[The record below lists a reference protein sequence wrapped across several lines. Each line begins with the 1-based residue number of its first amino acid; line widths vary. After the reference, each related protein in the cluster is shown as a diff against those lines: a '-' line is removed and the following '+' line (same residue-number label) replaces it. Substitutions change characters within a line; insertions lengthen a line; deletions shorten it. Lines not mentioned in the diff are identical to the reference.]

1 MLNKGQIVDLEIES
15 AAYRGSAVARFKEMV
30 VFVRGAVPGDR
41 VRARITAKKRNYSEA
56 AVERVIRPSKHRVEP
71 QCRYFGVCGG
81 CSWQNTDYSQQL
93 DFKRQ
98 QVEEIFKHL
107 AGIRASQIRSTLP
120 APQPYYYRNKM
131 EFSFGANRWLMQE
144 EIESGKEV
152 WKGFA
157 LGLHVPKRWDKI
169 LDLEVCYLQSSES
182 AEIVNEVRRISLQK
196 GWSAYDSR
204 KHKGYLRNLVVRTAH
219 YTRQI
224 MLNLVTSRSE
234 PSRLQSLTGSLLTR
248 FPEITTLVNSINP
261 TRSPVASGTEEMVYH
276 GPGTITEQIGKYVFE
291 IAPDTFFQP
300 NTIQAERL
308 YGMVKDLA
316 QLRGDEVLYDLYSG
330 VGTVSLLLSEHVK
343 RVIGIEN
350 HKATV
355 RQAEKNAS
363 LNGVTN
369 CTFPRLDVLQSLS
382 EPFVR
387 ENGQP
392 DVVITDPP
400 RIGMHED
407 VCLALMQ
414 LAPQRIVYISCNPA
428 TQARDLRLLCRKYE
442 IDQVQP
448 VDMFPQTYHIE
459 NVVFLRRIGC

>member
-1 MLNKGQIVDLEIES
+1 MLAKGQIVDLEIDS
-15 AAYRGSAVARFKEMV
+15 AAYQGSAVARFEDMV
-30 VFVRGAVPGDR
+30 VFVRDAVPGDR
-41 VRARITAKKRNYSEA
+41 VRARITGKRRNYSEA
-56 AVERVIRPSKHRVEP
+56 AVEQVIRPSRHRVEP
-71 QCRYFGVCGG
+71 RCRYFGVCGG

-98 QVEEIFKHL
+98 QVEETFKHL
-107 AGIRASQIRSTLP
+107 AGIQPSRIRSTLP
-120 APQPYYYRNKM
+120 SPQPYYYRNKM
-131 EFSFGANRWLMQE
+131 EFSFGANRWLSQE
-144 EIESGKEV
+144 EIQSGEEV

-169 LDLEVCYLQSSES
+169 LDLEVCYLQSPES
-182 AEIVNEVRRISLQK
+182 AEIVNEVRRISLEA

-204 KHKGYLRNLVVRTAH
+204 KHEGYLRNLVVRTAH

-234 PSRLQSLTGSLLTR
+234 PARLQSLTGSLLAR
-248 FPEITTLVNSINP
+248 FPAITTLVNSINP

-276 GPGTITEQIGKYVFE
+276 GPGTITEQIGEHVFE

-300 NTIQAERL
+300 NTLQAERL
-308 YGMVKDLA
+308 YGMVKDLV

-330 VGTVSLLLSEHVK
+330 IGTVSLFLAEHVK

-350 HKATV
+350 QQLAVNQAV
-355 RQAEKNAS
+355 RNAS

-382 EPFVR
+382 ESFVR
-387 ENGQP
+387 ENGKP

-400 RIGMHED
+400 RVGMHED
-407 VCLALMQ
+407 VCLALVQ
-414 LAPQRIVYISCNPA
+414 LAPRRIAYISCNPA
-428 TQARDLRLLCRKYE
+428 TQARDLKILCRKYE

-459 NVVFLRRIGC
+459 NVVLLRNIGH

>member
-1 MLNKGQIVDLEIES
+1 MLAKGQIVDLEIDS
-15 AAYRGSAVARFKEMV
+15 AAYQGSAVARFEDMV
-30 VFVRGAVPGDR
+30 VFVRDAVPGDR
-41 VRARITAKKRNYSEA
+41 VRARITGKRRNYSEA
-56 AVERVIRPSKHRVEP
+56 AVEQVIRPSRHRVEP
-71 QCRYFGVCGG
+71 RCRYFGVCGG

-98 QVEEIFKHL
+98 QVEETFKHL
-107 AGIRASQIRSTLP
+107 AGIQPSRIRSTLP
-120 APQPYYYRNKM
+120 SPQPYYYRNKM
-131 EFSFGANRWLMQE
+131 EFSFGVNRWLTQE
-144 EIESGKEV
+144 EIQSGKEV

-169 LDLEVCYLQSSES
+169 LDLEVCYLQSPES
-182 AEIVNEVRRISLQK
+182 AEIVNEVRRISLEA

-204 KHKGYLRNLVVRTAH
+204 KHEGYLRNLVVRTAH

-234 PSRLQSLTGSLLTR
+234 PARLQSLTGSLLER
-248 FPEITTLVNSINP
+248 FPAITTLVNSINP

-276 GPGTITEQIGKYVFE
+276 GPGTITEQIGEHVFE

-300 NTIQAERL
+300 NTLQAERL
-308 YGMVKDLA
+308 YGMVKDLV

-330 VGTVSLLLSEHVK
+330 IGTVSLFLAEHVQ

-350 HKATV
+350 QQLAV
-355 RQAEKNAS
+355 SQAVKNAS

-382 EPFVR
+382 ESFVR
-387 ENGQP
+387 ENGKP
-392 DVVITDPP
+392 DVVVTDPP
-400 RIGMHED
+400 RVGMHED
-407 VCLALMQ
+407 VCLALVQ
-414 LAPQRIVYISCNPA
+414 LAPQRIAYISCNPA
-428 TQARDLRLLCRKYE
+428 TQARDLKILCRKYE

-459 NVVFLRRIGC
+459 NVVLLRSIGR